1 MINNRTLLIDVEKSE
16 VKSSDDIISIGSKL
30 NVGKEHTDPQLKLK
44 PRNIINVVDKFSWYA
59 GTRATSAALA
69 RVPKAFIIE
78 REQQVSSL
86 VAGALYYI
94 SAATKPQ
101 GLSVSGEGFT
111 GKVTSLL
118 KSINIDSMASGTLAF
133 IEKFRSKF
141 VNGMGD
147 DNLLT
152 NSNLKSLI
160 GIYLTEPTGFK
171 YCLPYFDSMPN
182 ISNSWSPG
190 GSNSGLQSF
199 ANSGMEAIEEIA
211 NIAFINQPGV
221 YIQKPQYYEF
231 NDMGKSIT
239 INFPLFNTVNRSTRK
254 PYQLNYELLWLLAFQ
269 NKPYK
274 TSFARTPPPKIY
286 SLNIPGICAF
296 PYSFISD
303 MSIDFKGT
311 VRNKEVFIPHLSPE
325 SKSPGTTSAR
335 VPIPDAYAVSITFT
349 SLIADYANLM
359 VSNYFTV
366 DELSNGWR
374 VGK

>member
-1 MINNRTLLIDVEKSE
+1 MINDRTLLIDIEKSE
-16 VKSSDDIISIGSKL
+16 AKTFDNIISLGDKLTVSK
-30 NVGKEHTDPQLKLK
+30 NHTDPQLKLK
-44 PRNIINVVDKFSWYA
+44 PRGIINVVDKFSWYA
-59 GTRATSAALA
+59 GTRATSTALA

-86 VAGALYYI
+86 ISGALYYI
-94 SAATKPQ
+94 SAATEPQ
-101 GLSVSGEGFT
+101 GIDIEGE
-111 GKVTSLL
+111 VTSLL
-118 KSINIDSMASGTLAF
+118 KSINISSIASSTVDK
-133 IEKFRSKF
+133 IKNFRSKF
-141 VNGMGD
+141 VKNFGD

-171 YCLPYFDSMPN
+171 YSLPYFDSMPDV
-182 ISNSWSPG
+182 SNSWSAG
-190 GSNSGLQSF
+190 GSNSGLQSL
-199 ANSGMEAIEEIA
+199 ANRGMEAVEEIA

-231 NDMGKSIT
+231 EEMGKSVT
-239 INFPLFNTVNRSTRK
+239 INFPLFNTVNRSNQK
-254 PYQLNYELLWLLAFQ
+254 SYQLNYELLWLLAFQ

-286 SLNIPGICAF
+286 SLNIPGICTF
-296 PYSFISD
+296 PYSFISN
-303 MSIDFKGT
+303 MVIDFKGT
-311 VRNKEVFIPHLSPE
+311 VRNKEVYIPHLSPG

-335 VPIPDAYAVSITFT
+335 VPIPDAYTVSITFT

-359 VSNYFTV
+359 VSNYFTS

>member
-1 MINNRTLLIDVEKSE
+1 MINDRTLLIDVEKSE
-16 VKSSDDIISIGSKL
+16 VKSSDDIISFSDKITV
-30 NVGKEHTDPQLKLK
+30 NKEHTDPQLKLK

-69 RVPKAFIIE
+69 RVPKAFIVE

-101 GLSVSGEGFT
+101 GLNVSGE
-111 GKVTSLL
+111 KVPSLL
-118 KSINIDSMASGTLAF
+118 KSINIDGKASGVLAS

-141 VNGMGD
+141 VKGSGD

-171 YCLPYFDSMPN
+171 YSLPYFDSMPD

-199 ANSGMEAIEEIA
+199 ANAGMEAIEEIA

-231 NDMGKSIT
+231 DDMGKSIT
-239 INFPLFNTVNRSTRK
+239 INFPLFNTVNRGTHK

-296 PYSFISD
+296 PYSFISN

-325 SKSPGTTSAR
+325 SKSPSTTSAR